1 MNGKAV
7 YQFDKRPMVWVRLE
21 NPHDSST
28 ASVDV
33 PALVDTGADFS
44 AIPAVFARSWDTPL
58 KTDYR
63 NHRFLVSVKGQYD
76 HSSTP
81 QN

>member
-1 MNGKAV
+1 MSGKAI
-7 YQFDKRPMVWVRLE
+7 YQFDKRPIVWVRLE

-44 AIPAVFARSWDTPL
+44 AIPASFAPL
-58 KTDYR
+58 YSYACGSC
-63 NHRFLVSVKGQYD
+63 FAVCSCAA
-76 HSSTP
+76 
-81 QN
+81 